1 MMCFFSDENIH
12 ECLWIYCMVGDDQ
25 NVITWVER
33 EIFEDHVKHVVQL
46 LLAILLN
53 LSEESVSFILKNSI

>member
-1 MMCFFSDENIH
+1 
-12 ECLWIYCMVGDDQ
+12 MVGDDQ